1 MSLYFNNSLYKFNNR
16 PVQQVVTI
24 PIIKK
29 KRKRKKKEKEV
40 VTDNKLLLLILKEL
54 KKKKNPKKTKKKK
67 KKGKRFKKNRY
78 GLGKSKPIISPQKPG
93 ETDDEYKRRIVIQE
107 LSIKNPLLSILAD
120 NMNNSNILPIERINE
135 IEQLI
140 SNPLSELRGLD
151 KLKNLFNE
159 LDETQKVSFKNTPLG
174 RRLNNELVS
183 KIPREDFSNNNDFE
197 TLLKQDIR
205 NKQQVKDRELRSRV
219 SPINATDT
227 ELNTPLNMDGNVTIE
242 EIETEA
248 ENVPS
253 RGDVVLSRNEKQ
265 WTDKDT
271 GDEEP
276 FYKNRYGYSYST
288 RDEYLNSLPP
298 RTLALFEKKLRNKTE
313 SRFKPSNEKNT
324 LSADQIQL
332 NKMLDEERKINR
344 AINAKLIRRSSMTS
358 YDEDS
363 DLTPLEIAR
372 NKLRL
377 ERRKSILSDGNETG
391 EVWAGGSRPTTED
404 EFLQARVSLREKFA
418 DIED

>member
-78 GLGKSKPIISPQKPG
+78 GLGKSKPIISRQKPG

-120 NMNNSNILPIERINE
+120 NMNNSNILPLERINE

-140 SNPLSELRGLD
+140 SNPLSELIGLD

-159 LDETQKVSFKNTPLG
+159 LNENQKVSFKNTPLG

-183 KIPREDFSNNNDFE
+183 KIPREDFSNDNDFE

-205 NKQQVKDRELRSRV
+205 NKQQVKDNIIRRELRSRV
-219 SPINATDT
+219 SPPNFTD
-227 ELNTPLNMDGNVTIE
+227 E
-242 EIETEA
+242 ENI
-248 ENVPS
+248 
-253 RGDVVLSRNEKQ
+253 RGVEEVVLNRQEQRERDNLMKEWS
-265 WTDKDT
+265 DKDT
-271 GDEEP
+271 GDDNDS
-276 FYKNRYGYSYST
+276 FYFEDKRGNIIRSKK
-288 RDEYLNSLPP
+288 EFLNSIDGIL
-298 RTLALFEKKLRNKTE
+298 RTDFEKKLKNKYLTLFKLGEGREVLTKNEIKLNEMLRDNHRKKKELIGQEWITE
-313 SRFKPSNEKNT
+313 KDTPTE
-324 LSADQIQL
+324 
-332 NKMLDEERKINR
+332 
-344 AINAKLIRRSSMTS
+344 
-358 YDEDS
+358 
-363 DLTPLEIAR
+363 LTALEIA
-372 NKLRL
+372 KKKIERL
-377 ERRKSILSDGNETG
+377 ER
-391 EVWAGGSRPTTED
+391 TTED
-404 EFLQARVSLREKFA
+404 EFLQDRVLLRERVA

>member
-1 MSLYFNNSLYKFNNR
+1 
-16 PVQQVVTI
+16 
-24 PIIKK
+24 
-29 KRKRKKKEKEV
+29 
-40 VTDNKLLLLILKEL
+40 
-54 KKKKNPKKTKKKK
+54 
-67 KKGKRFKKNRY
+67 
-78 GLGKSKPIISPQKPG
+78 
-93 ETDDEYKRRIVIQE
+93 
-107 LSIKNPLLSILAD
+107 
-120 NMNNSNILPIERINE
+120 MNNSNILPIERINE